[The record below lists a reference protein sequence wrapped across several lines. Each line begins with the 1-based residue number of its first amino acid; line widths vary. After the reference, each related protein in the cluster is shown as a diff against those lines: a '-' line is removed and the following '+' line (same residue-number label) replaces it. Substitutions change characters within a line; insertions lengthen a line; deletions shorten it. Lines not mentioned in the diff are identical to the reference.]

1 MHLVKI
7 TLYNDLCIWYN
18 KLIMGMTNFYTGSL
32 RYGPTG
38 KRRKKHFSSSSKSK
52 PIEFKPMTTEV
63 STLDKLRAQ
72 QAVQYK
78 SLMEEYMES
87 GNYPK
92 SNTSKKETIKYTGT
106 LVKGIAT
113 MHKSNAVPVIS
124 QQEAEDI
131 SKMRRG

>member
-1 MHLVKI
+1 
-7 TLYNDLCIWYN
+7 
-18 KLIMGMTNFYTGSL
+18 MGATNFYMGSL
-32 RYGPTG
+32 RYDPTG
-38 KRRKKHFSSSSKSK
+38 RKRKNHAANRVKKKAV
-52 PIEFKPMTTEV
+52 EFKPMKPKQ

-92 SNTSKKETIKYTGT
+92 SDTSKKETMKYTGT

-131 SKMRRG
+131 SKMRRN